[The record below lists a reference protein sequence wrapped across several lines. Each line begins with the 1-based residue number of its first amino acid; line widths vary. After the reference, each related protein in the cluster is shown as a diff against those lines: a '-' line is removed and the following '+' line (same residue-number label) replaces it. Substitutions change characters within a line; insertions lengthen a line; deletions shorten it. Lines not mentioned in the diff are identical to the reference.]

1 MRVVHPTLTAGD
13 SSACS
18 EINHREMS
26 LILAPGVGTQV
37 GWVGRSVATADAGC
51 TCASRWDGELWQAL
65 TLSIHHAGDARR
77 LRATP
82 IYECFV
88 ALITSRSA
96 VGSICTAW
104 RLLGQLIL
112 SAVIWWMNEMRHKVA
127 PGDGNGN
134 GDPWWLLCISFVK
147 ECIECRL

>member
-51 TCASRWDGELWQAL
+51 TCASRWDGDGELWQAL

-104 RLLGQLIL
+104 RLRSGSSFSARWFDEWMKCGTKLRPATATATATPDDYYVYHL
-112 SAVIWWMNEMRHKVA
+112 SRSA
-127 PGDGNGN
+127 
-134 GDPWWLLCISFVK
+134 
-147 ECIECRL
+147 